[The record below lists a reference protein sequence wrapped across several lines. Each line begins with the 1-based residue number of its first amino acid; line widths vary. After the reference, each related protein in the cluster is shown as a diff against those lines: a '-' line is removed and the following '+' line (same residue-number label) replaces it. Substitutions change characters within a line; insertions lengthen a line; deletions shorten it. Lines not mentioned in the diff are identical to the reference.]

1 MENSKKSRN
10 FIVFM
15 CLLTI
20 VLGLS
25 SSKYV
30 YAKYYSL
37 SAKEGIA
44 IATGVYFTSN
54 YAHNAEGAFVETL
67 VDIGYKGGRASFSLE
82 VCNYENNLL
91 FNTENVNIPYKI
103 EMWLES
109 APTDGAEYSVSV
121 GTEANATAKVLGAG
135 EENKIIIQDQT
146 ISGGSARENSYYV
159 LVAAPEDHTPIP
171 IYVRIE
177 TMPGALIN
185 RVLTGKILLSGTA
198 QNESKIESQGFV
210 IPDEPAELSEFK
222 RVISLSSFTYEILT
236 VGAVASSG
244 ITEEL
249 KVSWDPTVYS
259 IDLFD
264 QAYMDW
270 MDNTGNA
277 EPLTDENGWNYITI
291 DVMPYSAEN
300 IGFFRGPKFDT
311 KVSDLETLESYIEAY
326 KMTIES

>member
-1 MENSKKSRN
+1 
-10 FIVFM
+10 M
-15 CLLTI
+15 CLLAV

-25 SSKYV
+25 SSIYV
-30 YAKYYSL
+30 YAKYYSI
-37 SAKEGIA
+37 SARDGIA

-54 YAHNAEGAFVETL
+54 YAHNADGAFVETL

-91 FNTENVNIPYKI
+91 FNTENVDIPYKI

-109 APTDGAEYSVSV
+109 APTDGAVYAVSV
-121 GTEANATAKVLGAG
+121 GTEANATEQVLGAG
-135 EENKIIIQDQT
+135 EENRISIPSQI

-159 LVAAPEDHTPIP
+159 LLAASEKHTPIP

-177 TMPGALIN
+177 TLPGALIN
-185 RVLTGKILLSGTA
+185 RVLTGKLLLSGSA

-210 IPDEPAELSEFK
+210 IPDEPAGLSEFK
-222 RVISLSSFTYEILT
+222 RLTSLSSFTYEILT

-244 ITEEL
+244 TTEEL
-249 KVSWDPTVYS
+249 KVAWDPSVFT

-270 MDNTGNA
+270 LEKTDNT
-277 EPLTDENGWNYITI
+277 EPLKEGNGWNYITI

-300 IGFFRGPKFDT
+300 IGFFRGPNFDT

-326 KMTIES
+326 KVTIES